1 MFITF
6 FISITLISKINF
18 LNMARSDD
26 VTQALIIEGYQE
38 GNSCQLHSA
47 ASLFYSNAVGMLTA
61 QCF

>member
-1 MFITF
+1 
-6 FISITLISKINF
+6 
-18 LNMARSDD
+18 MARSDD